1 MLFERSPICDLAASK
16 AHEPASLPSRS
27 ACSAGAAASV
37 DRGDVMPSS
46 LKAMN
51 LLEIEL
57 RSQDAQGQR
66 G

>member
-1 MLFERSPICDLAASK
+1 
-16 AHEPASLPSRS
+16 
-27 ACSAGAAASV
+27 
-37 DRGDVMPSS
+37 MPCRPPRINSDIKTILREQEAF